1 MSNLLNS
8 VIAALGGAQGGTQ
21 QGSDANPLIQI
32 ALQMLAGGGAQGGAP
47 GAGGLGGLGGLA
59 GLIAAFQQSGLG
71 DQVQS
76 WVGTGQNM
84 PIGAEQLERV
94 LGSDALGDIARQLGL
109 SSGDAAAGLADVLPG
124 LIDQLTPQGQL
135 PAGGLGDVA
144 SIMEMLGGRKG

>member
-1 MSNLLNS
+1 
-8 VIAALGGAQGGTQ
+8 
-21 QGSDANPLIQI
+21 
-32 ALQMLAGGGAQGGAP
+32 
-47 GAGGLGGLGGLA
+47 
-59 GLIAAFQQSGLG
+59 
-71 DQVQS
+71 
-76 WVGTGQNM
+76 M

>member
-21 QGSDANPLIQI
+21 QGSGANPLIQI

-47 GAGGLGGLGGLA
+47 GAGGLGGLG

-109 SSGDAAAGLADVLPG
+109 TSGDAAAGLADVLPG

-135 PAGGLGDVA
+135 PSGGLGDVA